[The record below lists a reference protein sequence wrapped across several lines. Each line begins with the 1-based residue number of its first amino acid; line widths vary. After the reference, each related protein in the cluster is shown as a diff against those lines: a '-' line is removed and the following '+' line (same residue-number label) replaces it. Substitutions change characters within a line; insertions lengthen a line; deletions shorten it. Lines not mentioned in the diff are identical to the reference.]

1 MNTLCGHGLVS
12 FNLIHKMIDYVKMR
26 RLTPA
31 EAARIMG
38 RCCEC
43 AVFNTSRAERLLEK
57 VLLEP

>member
-1 MNTLCGHGLVS
+1 
-12 FNLIHKMIDYVKMR
+12 MR
-26 RLTPA
+26 RVTPA
-31 EAARIMG
+31 EAARTLG